1 MPFVRVNAGDAESI
15 QVLTDLYN
23 AARVVDDPT
32 SPPAVAE
39 LVAGEVEFGWDM
51 HPDTRYLYTPP
62 GGDKPVGMLAVDMP
76 VYDNLQLIW
85 AEVLVHPDHRRLRH
99 GTVLM
104 EEVLRQAREAGRTII
119 WVGTASDDLGAQAF
133 VERLGFHYAS
143 HDARRRQQLADVDSE
158 ELARLYAQ
166 AEEAAKDYRLE
177 RLMSPV
183 PDEVLAELVEV
194 TAAINDAPAGELTY
208 EDEVFDVDR
217 LREVETARQKRGD
230 LMYRIVARHKQTG
243 EAAGHTV
250 VVYNGLRPTRAGQ
263 GDTAVARDH
272 RGHRLGM
279 LLKIA
284 MMHWLATERPQLESI
299 ETWNN
304 ADNSYMINVNEAI
317 GYRLSRIYSM
327 YELKLEGAKPY
338 GQPSEA
344 VSEQA
349 GEAAADHT
357 SASETVA
364 V

>member
-1 MPFVRVNAGDAESI
+1 MPFVRVHAGDAESI

-32 SPPAVAE
+32 SLPAIAE
-39 LVAGEVEFGWDM
+39 LVASDVEFGWDM

-62 GGDKPVGMLAVDMP
+62 GGDRPVGLLAVDLP
-76 VYDNLQLIW
+76 IYDNLQLMW
-85 AEVLVHPDHRRLRH
+85 AEILVHPDHRRQGH

-104 EEVLRQAREAGRTII
+104 EEALRQAREAGRTII
-119 WVGTASDDLGAQAF
+119 WVGTAEDDLGAQAF
-133 VERLGFHYAS
+133 VEKFGFNYAS

-158 ELARLYAQ
+158 ELARLNAQ

-183 PDEVLAELVEV
+183 PDEVLAELVGV
-194 TAAINDAPAGELTY
+194 TAAINDAPAGDLTY
-208 EDEVFDVDR
+208 EDEVFDVAR
-217 LREVETARQKRGD
+217 LREIETARQKRGD
-230 LMYRIVARHKQTG
+230 LMYRIVARHKETG

-250 VVYNGLRPTRAGQ
+250 VVFNALRPTHAGQ

-284 MMHWLATERPQLESI
+284 MMHWLADEQPQLESI

-317 GYRLSRIYSM
+317 GYRLSRIYNM
-327 YELKLEGAKPY
+327 FELKLEGARPY
-338 GQPSEA
+338 GRASQEARDLSASEA
-344 VSEQA
+344 V
-349 GEAAADHT
+349 
-357 SASETVA
+357 A

>member
-1 MPFVRVNAGDAESI
+1 MPFVRVSPGDTESI
-15 QVLTDLYN
+15 QLLTDLYN

-32 SPPAVAE
+32 SPPAIAE
-39 LVAGEVEFGWDM
+39 LVAGDVEFGWDL
-51 HPDTRYLYTPP
+51 HPDARYLYTPSS
-62 GGDKPVGMLAVDMP
+62 GDGPVGMIAVDLP

-85 AEVLVHPDHRRLRH
+85 AEVLVHPEHRLQGH

-119 WVGTASDDLGAQAF
+119 WVGTAEDDLGARAF
-133 VERLGFHYAS
+133 VEKFGFSYAS
-143 HDARRRQQLADVDSE
+143 HDARRIQQLADVDAD
-158 ELARLYAQ
+158 ELSRLYAQ
-166 AEEAAKDYRLE
+166 AQEAAKDYRLE

-208 EDEVFDVDR
+208 EDEVFDVAR
-217 LREVETARQKRGD
+217 LREIETARQKRGD
-230 LMYRIVARHKQTG
+230 LMYRIVARRRETG

-250 VVYNGLRPTRAGQ
+250 VLYNSLRPTRAGQ
-263 GDTAVARDH
+263 GDTAVARGH

-284 MMHWLATERPQLESI
+284 MMHWLAEEQPQLESI

-317 GYRLSRIYSM
+317 GYGLSRIYNM
-327 YELKLEGAKPY
+327 YELKLEGAKAYAKSNRDRAESVP
-338 GQPSEA
+338 
-344 VSEQA
+344 V
-349 GEAAADHT
+349 
-357 SASETVA
+357 
-364 V
+364 